1 LRKFKTVG
9 RPKTNADT
17 PDTRTM
23 ILEITE
29 QLLERTG
36 FAGTSMEA
44 VSLAAGITK
53 GTLYYHFTS
62 KDELITTM
70 LHGVLDRERK
80 ITQAALANAQTAR
93 AQLEAMAVLSFS
105 RQQHTQ
111 RIMMMVT
118 DAQRFLPAHLWQELF
133 ARFMSEAH
141 APLENIMKFGIENQ
155 EFEPHDTQFSAWAF
169 MGLLSQLAEPQISV
183 SKPNMVQELL
193 DFVIH
198 GIGKKVNKAET

>member
-1 LRKFKTVG
+1 LRKTKPVG
-9 RPKTNADT
+9 RPKTNSNT
-17 PDTRTM
+17 PDTQTQ

-44 VSLAAGITK
+44 VSSAAGITK
-53 GTLYYHFTS
+53 GTLYYHFAS
-62 KDELITTM
+62 KDVLITTM
-70 LHGVLDRERK
+70 LYGVLDRERN
-80 ITQAALANAQTAR
+80 ITQETLARAKTAR
-93 AQLEAMAVLSFS
+93 DQLEAMAVLSFS

-118 DAQRFLPAHLWQELF
+118 DAQRFLPTHLWQELF

-141 APLENIMKFGIENQ
+141 APLENIMKFGIENL

-169 MGLLSQLAEPQISV
+169 MGLLSQLADPQIALK
-183 SKPNMVQELL
+183 KPNTVQELL

-198 GIGKKVNKAET
+198 GIGKK